1 MMRMPPAMVRAKNS
15 PDETRQRHQEKS
27 AEINKDLR
35 NGGSGGYQRPNR
47 ILLADTECP
56 GQKTWSHHDCAISL
70 PAGTVLFLLL
80 SVFTLIFRC
89 SISQA
94 RIWADFQTPA
104 GFD

>member
-1 MMRMPPAMVRAKNS
+1 MVD
-15 PDETRQRHQEKS
+15 PEG
-27 AEINKDLR
+27 INA
-35 NGGSGGYQRPNR
+35 R
-47 ILLADTECP
+47 IEFSSSDTECP
-56 GQKTWSHHDCAISL
+56 GQKTWSHHDCAISF
-70 PAGTVLFLLL
+70 PAGTALFLLL